1 MVMNKFWLFFGI
13 FLSCSGIGTAL
24 GILMI
29 LVYIWEDLKKPYK
42 VNKIPESLKSEN
54 MTDSDDVC
62 SPKSKSMNF
71 YNQKTQEDMK

>member
-1 MVMNKFWLFFGI
+1 
-13 FLSCSGIGTAL
+13 
-24 GILMI
+24 MI

-54 MTDSDDVC
+54 ITNSDDVC
-62 SPKSKSMNF
+62 PSKSMNF